1 MNNHNFPV
9 RINDVPI
16 IDFLPINDIHNLCLV
31 SKNTLEFV
39 NKRKYIIKDKY
50 NKCATI
56 IQHFFKYSNTLF
68 KLSESLDSEILYT
81 LNSNL
86 NIFKK
91 LKFITVNL
99 MYMKMYNLKNA
110 NDWIKGFNVQWKT
123 NTIKNY
129 IQIDVNK
136 TYNKY
141 DLNKLLTQMEFN
153 DIFSIGF

>member
-16 IDFLPINDIHNLCLV
+16 IDFLSINDIHNLCLV

-39 NKRKYIIKDKY
+39 NKRKYIMKDKF

-56 IQHFFKYSNTLF
+56 IQNFFKYSNTLF

-91 LKFITVNL
+91 FKFITINL
-99 MYMKMYNLKNA
+99 MYMKFYNLKNA
-110 NDWIKGFNVQWKT
+110 NDWIRGCNVQWKS

-141 DLNKLLTQMEFN
+141 DLNKLLTQMEFD
-153 DIFSIGF
+153 DIFYIGF